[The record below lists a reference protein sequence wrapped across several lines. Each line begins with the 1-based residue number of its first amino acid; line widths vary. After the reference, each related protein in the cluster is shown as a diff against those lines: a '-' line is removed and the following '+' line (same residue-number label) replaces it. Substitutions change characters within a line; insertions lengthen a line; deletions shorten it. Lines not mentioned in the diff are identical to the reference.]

1 MLLLPCPNRYAL
13 AVLVVGH
20 LAASALSAEPPPKA
34 KPANRLA
41 KETSPYLLGHAHN
54 PVDWYPWGEEALAKA
69 KQEGKLILLSIGY
82 SSCHWCHVM
91 ERESFEDEEIAAA
104 LNKDYVCIKID
115 REERPDIDHQF
126 MTALRIFQQLSG
138 GRGGG
143 GWPLTMI
150 LTPEGK
156 PLFGGTYFPARDGDR
171 GQATGFLTLIKR
183 VQELWSEK
191 ADKIR
196 QDATTIADFTRREL
210 EAARLGPLVKLDE
223 ALVRNA
229 QTALA
234 EEFDPKFGGFGYSES
249 NPQRPKFPE
258 PSNLVFLLERVR
270 RAKDA
275 KAQEMLAF
283 TLEHMAAG
291 GIYDHIGGGF
301 HRYSVDRMWQIP
313 HFEKML
319 YDNAQVASVYA
330 AAGALLS
337 RDDFQQI
344 ARETCDFMLRE
355 LRDAGGGFYAAL
367 DAETEGEEGKFYRWT
382 REELQAALSEAE
394 YTLAA
399 EIYGFDDAPNFEGQW
414 YVPQLARPLAQS
426 AKARKLTFAQLRE
439 QLQPIRDKLLAARN
453 KRTRPLTDT
462 KVLTAENGLAIR
474 GLADVGRV
482 LQAKEYVAAAEHAA
496 EFVLQHL
503 RQHEGDRQGRLLRTY
518 AGGKAKLDAYLNDYA
533 YLIDGLLALHQATKE
548 ERWLR
553 AAEELQA
560 RQLGLFG
567 DEKGGGFFFTAS
579 DHEALLARIK
589 DPVDGALPAGNS
601 ISVSNLLTLAKLANR
616 PEYVE
621 RGERAIQST
630 AALLESSP
638 TAVVRMAANIPQ
650 LFELRPA
657 PKP

>member
-1 MLLLPCPNRYAL
+1 MLVLPYPTRIALSLLLVANL
-13 AVLVVGH
+13 G
-20 LAASALSAEPPPKA
+20 ASALPTEPPQKS

-41 KETSPYLLGHAHN
+41 KETSPYLIGHAHN

-69 KQEGKLILLSIGY
+69 KQDDKLILLSIGY

-91 ERESFEDEEIAAA
+91 ERESFEDEEIAAV
-104 LNKDYVCIKID
+104 LNKHFVCIKID

-126 MTALRIFQQLSG
+126 MTAFRIFQQLSG
-138 GRGGG
+138 GRSGG

-156 PLFGGTYFPARDGDR
+156 PFFGGTYFPARDGDR

-183 VQELWSEK
+183 VQQLWSEK
-191 ADKIR
+191 AEKIR
-196 QDATTIADFTRREL
+196 QDAATVADFTRREL
-210 EAARLGPLVKLDE
+210 EATRLAPLVKLDD
-223 ALVRNA
+223 ALIGSVQA
-229 QTALA
+229 SLA
-234 EEFDPKFGGFGYSES
+234 EEFDPKFGGFGYSAS

-258 PSNLVFLLERVR
+258 PSNLVFLLDRVR
-270 RAKDA
+270 RTKDA
-275 KAQEMLAF
+275 KAQEMLTF
-283 TLEHMAAG
+283 TLERMAAG

-319 YDNAQVASVYA
+319 YDNAQLASVYA
-330 AAGALLS
+330 EAGELLS
-337 RDDFQQI
+337 RDNFKQI
-344 ARETCDFMLRE
+344 ARETCDFLLRE
-355 LRDAGGGFYAAL
+355 LRDTGGGFYAAL
-367 DAETEGEEGKFYRWT
+367 DAETDGEEGKFYRWT
-382 REELQAALSEAE
+382 REELQAALSKAE
-394 YTLAA
+394 YALAA
-399 EIYGFDDAPNFEGQW
+399 EVYGFGETPNFEGQW
-414 YVPQLARPLAQS
+414 YVAQFTRPFVQI
-426 AKARKLTFAQLRE
+426 AKERKAPPAQLRE
-439 QLQPIRDKLLAARN
+439 QLQPIRDKLLATRN
-453 KRTRPLTDT
+453 QRTRPLTDT

-474 GLADVGRV
+474 ALADVGRV
-482 LQAKEYVAAAEHAA
+482 LHAKEYLAAAQHAA

-503 RQHEGDRQGRLLRTY
+503 RQNEGDRQGRLLRTY

-553 AAEELQA
+553 AAEDLQT
-560 RQLGLFG
+560 RQLALFS

-601 ISVSNLLTLAKLANR
+601 ISASNLLILAKLANR

-630 AALLESSP
+630 AALLEGSP

-650 LFELRPA
+650 LLELRPS